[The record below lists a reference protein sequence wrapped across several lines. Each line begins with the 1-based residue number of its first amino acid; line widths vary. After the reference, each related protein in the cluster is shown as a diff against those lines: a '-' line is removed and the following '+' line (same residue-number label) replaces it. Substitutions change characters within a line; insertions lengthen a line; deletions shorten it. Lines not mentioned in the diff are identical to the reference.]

1 MMRIVRYLLLM
12 SSFLMVNVSVADE
25 ALSLLMDKLKSK
37 SAIQMSYK
45 EMREME
51 LMDKPW
57 QGSGNL
63 YSMSPDIMIRE
74 QLHPKRLLMGIIG
87 NNMFYF
93 DPKSETRYQD
103 EFDDEDPKTLS
114 IAVFKALVN
123 ADEKLLHR
131 LYKVEF
137 ASSKKSWAM
146 NLKPKQNEE
155 STLSIIVSGL
165 TSQQANKFQITQEE
179 GETSTFDLQKKAE
192 GSAVKA
198 IIEQLSKTLQEK

>member
-1 MMRIVRYLLLM
+1 MMRIVRYLLVM
-12 SSFLMVNVSVADE
+12 SSFLVVDLSVADE

-45 EMREME
+45 ESREME

-63 YSMSPDIMIRE
+63 YSMPPDIMIRE

-93 DPKSETRYQD
+93 DPKNETRYQD

-123 ADEKLLHR
+123 ADEKLLYR

-137 ASSKKSWAM
+137 ASSEKSWAM
-146 NLKPKQNEE
+146 NLKPKQNED

-165 TSQQANKFQITQEE
+165 ASQPANKFQITQEE

-192 GSAVKA
+192 GAAVKA
-198 IIEQLSKTLQEK
+198 IIKRLSKTLQGE

>member
-1 MMRIVRYLLLM
+1 MIRIVRYLLLM
-12 SSFLMVNVSVADE
+12 SSFLVVNLSVADE

-37 SAIQMSYK
+37 SAIKMSYM
-45 EMREME
+45 ETREME
-51 LMDKPW
+51 LMDKSW

-74 QLHPKRLLMGIIG
+74 QLHPKRLIMGIIG

-93 DPKSETRYQD
+93 DPQNETRYQD

-137 ASSKKSWAM
+137 ANSEKSWAM
-146 NLKPKQNEE
+146 NLKPKQNEN

-192 GSAVKA
+192 GFAVKA
-198 IIEQLSKTLQEK
+198 IIERLSKTLQGK